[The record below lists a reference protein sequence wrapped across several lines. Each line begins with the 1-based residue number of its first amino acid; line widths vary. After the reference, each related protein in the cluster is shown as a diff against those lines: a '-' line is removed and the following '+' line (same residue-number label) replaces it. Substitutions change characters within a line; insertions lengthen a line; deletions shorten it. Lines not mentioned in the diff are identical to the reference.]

1 MAAEL
6 QARPVSREKLAKLTG
21 NNQELI
27 RFFETMYGD
36 SATTYELVL
45 QALEDAANAR
55 FQAEQA
61 ISDAMSARQK
71 AESSLTPGEVLALV
85 YPLLKPER
93 KQPRPDDANYII
105 AGQMYG
111 GR

>member
-1 MAAEL
+1 MATDL
-6 QARPVSREKLAKLTG
+6 RARAVSRDKLAKLTG

-27 RFFETMYGD
+27 RFFESLFGD
-36 SATTYELVL
+36 SQTMADQIT
-45 QALEDAANAR
+45 QAIEDAANAR

-61 ISDAMSARQK
+61 ITDAMGARQA
-71 AESSLTPGEVLALV
+71 AEQALTPGEVLALV

-93 KQPRPDDANYII
+93 KQPRPDDAGYII

-111 GR
+111 SR